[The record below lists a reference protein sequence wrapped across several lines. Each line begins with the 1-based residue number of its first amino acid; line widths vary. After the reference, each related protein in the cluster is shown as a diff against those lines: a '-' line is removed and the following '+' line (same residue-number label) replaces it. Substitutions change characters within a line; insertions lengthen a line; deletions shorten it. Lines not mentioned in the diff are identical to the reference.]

1 MNLHNKKEI
10 NKKIKKS
17 IEESIFL
24 KRKISKF
31 SNKIIDSVNLIS
43 DALMTDGKIFLCG
56 NGGSAADA
64 QHLAAEYLVRLKKNI
79 NRNPFPAISLA
90 MDTSTLTA
98 CGNDLGFNNIFS
110 RNLLALGKRNDVLIV
125 LSTSGNSPNVLKA
138 LTMSKKMKLKSIAL
152 LGSKGGKMK
161 GLADEEIIIPSYEV
175 ARIQESHIFLGHLIF
190 ELAEKKVIEKL
201 NRKK

>member
-24 KRKISKF
+24 KRKINKF
-31 SNKIIDSVNLIS
+31 SNKIINSVDLIS
-43 DALMTDGKIFLCG
+43 DTLMIGGKIFLCG

-125 LSTSGNSPNVLKA
+125 LSTSGNSSNVLKA
-138 LTMSKKMKLKSIAL
+138 LIMSKKMKLKSIAL

>member
-125 LSTSGNSPNVLKA
+125 LSTSGNSSNVLKA
-138 LTMSKKMKLKSIAL
+138 LIMSKKMKLKSIAL

-161 GLADEEIIIPSYEV
+161 GLADEEIIVPSYEV

>member
-125 LSTSGNSPNVLKA
+125 LSTSGNSSNVLKA
-138 LTMSKKMKLKSIAL
+138 LIMSKKMKLKSIAL